1 MVLLNGLVLPAF
13 WSPIQS
19 TGTSTSFCNKKT
31 SAFLTRYELEILLM
45 CLRHRITAPDI
56 IALLGLK
63 RSSFAGL
70 NSQSAQSNYF

>member
-1 MVLLNGLVLPAF
+1 MVLLNGLVLPFF

-19 TGTSTSFCNKKT
+19 TGTSTSFCDKKT
-31 SAFLTRYELEILLM
+31 SAFLTRFELEILM

-56 IALLGLK
+56 ALPGLK

-70 NSQSAQSNYF
+70 NSQSAQSSNYF